1 MLVCLHGG
9 LKYSLSCQMSVLW
22 RLLSLMF
29 IFSEEVF
36 WIELRRILANIINLK
51 PLLIK
56 ALIVPF

>member
-9 LKYSLSCQMSVLW
+9 LKYSLSSQMSVLW